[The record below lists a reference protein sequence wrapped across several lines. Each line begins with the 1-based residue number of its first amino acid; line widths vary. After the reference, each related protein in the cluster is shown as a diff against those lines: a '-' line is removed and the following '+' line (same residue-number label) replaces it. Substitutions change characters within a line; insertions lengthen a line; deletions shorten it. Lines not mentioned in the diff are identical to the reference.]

1 MKKGLEFFM
10 WNFSNYV
17 AGMTT
22 EHKPTKVLT
31 GLVFVLLF
39 FILLPTNNVWGITIS
54 PLTFDINVN
63 PGETVTNYITLT
75 NTDSFPL
82 SLTISAQDFTAIG
95 EQGGVLIDEGIPP
108 EISAKSWMIFD
119 ANSFVLSPA
128 ESRKVQFTLNVPLEA
143 EPGGKYISVIAST
156 GLTVNEGTAVG
167 TTQKIGSLLL
177 IRVAGDVVEKLSVK
191 SFGTPEF
198 LEYGPIPFSLR
209 FENTGTVHV
218 RPAGLLIIKNV
229 RGKKVAEISLPQ
241 KRVLPQTIRL
251 IDESQGLVWDVKWG
265 FGKYT
270 ADITAVYGSA
280 NESLSVSTSFWIIP
294 WKVLASGLFILTA
307 LIVFLIKARH
317 RLSLALK
324 ILVFG
329 EKKTKGSE

>member
-1 MKKGLEFFM
+1 MQ
-10 WNFSNYV
+10 NFSHCV
-17 AGMTT
+17 IGVTT
-22 EHKPTKVLT
+22 KFKPVKVLT
-31 GLVFVLLF
+31 GLVLVLLF

-63 PGETVTNYITLT
+63 PGETLTNYITLT

-108 EISAKSWMIFD
+108 EISAKSWIIFD
-119 ANSFVLSPA
+119 ANSFVLGPA
-128 ESRKVQFTLNVPLEA
+128 ESKEVQFTLNVPLEA

-167 TTQKIGSLLL
+167 TAQKVGALLL
-177 IRVAGDVVEKLSVK
+177 IRVAGEVQEKLSVK
-191 SFGTPEF
+191 SFDAPEF
-198 LEYGPIPFSLR
+198 LEYGPVPFRLR

-251 IDESQGLVWDVKWG
+251 IGEEQGLLWDMRWG
-265 FGKYT
+265 LGKYT
-270 ADITAVYGSA
+270 ADVTAVYGGI
-280 NESLSVSTSFWIIP
+280 NESLSASTSFWVIP

-317 RLSLALK
+317 RLWLALN
-324 ILVFG
+324 ILIFG
-329 EKKTKGSE
+329 EKKTINNE